1 MLRTPVK
8 RLYVLVNTFRK
19 EAADV
24 NREFLDWLTRRRQP
38 ERPFFAFLN
47 YYDAHAPY
55 DLPSGRLHRFGTP
68 PSDPRE
74 SDMIQSMV
82 ADGQDGD
89 LPAGCRVC
97 SRCL

>member
-1 MLRTPVK
+1 M
-8 RLYVLVNTFRK
+8 
-19 EAADV
+19 V

-55 DLPSGRLHRFGTP
+55 QLPSGRIHRFGTQ

-74 SDMIQSMV
+74 SDMIQNWWPMDKTGIS
-82 ADGQDGD
+82 A
-89 LPAGCRVC
+89 AGYRVC
-97 SRCL
+97 PQCL